1 MLIRLLFI
9 NIYLE
14 EGDPGRNSDDDTET
28 EKGAIPAAD
37 VHVNSSGLH
46 VGGNPQVCLGGN

>member
-1 MLIRLLFI
+1 MIIFLISIFI
-9 NIYLE
+9 NIYPE

-37 VHVNSSGLH
+37 VHVNSSGLQ
-46 VGGNPQVCLGGN
+46 VGGNPQVRL